1 MYGLRQPKP
10 QVSQAHSMPAPVG
23 GINDLDGLAVMG
35 EQFMIDCMNFFPDTG
50 SLNVRLG
57 YREHITGLNL
67 PVKTIME
74 YHALNGN
81 FQVYAATDAGI
92 YFINPSADAPAP
104 VKASTNG
111 QYEYVNYS
119 TPAAHYLVAVNG
131 QQSVLWNGTA
141 WIDFTLVATPV
152 APGEIKGVNPNLF
165 TSVLVHKGR
174 LWFTTAGSMTA
185 WYLPIDSV
193 GGEAKPFFLGS
204 LFKRGGRLS
213 TLERW
218 SVDTGEGLDDR
229 ILFITTAGEIAS
241 YSGDDPSNAA
251 DWQLDSTYFVGAPLG
266 PRATAD
272 YGGDVI
278 MLTRRGLLPLSTL
291 VQGSI
296 DQVMYSNVLTRRIS
310 RTVNQ
315 LTRPTTQP
323 YPVEVNFHPNL
334 TAVIINIYDWIND
347 RKIQLVM
354 NALTGAWGKWD
365 WPVRTIKSVDRTIY
379 MGTDDGRVLLVAG
392 TIDNVLR
399 DGTGGDPIE
408 SYVFGAY
415 SYLGDNTSNKHA
427 KFMRPTFQTEVKP
440 SFVMRALPDF
450 RLDPFLQQPAPS
462 LAKGNAKWDLSFWD
476 QTNWAGLE
484 QVYRPWV
491 SANVLGYALAWQL
504 RVSTSTLLAIA
515 SIQWVYE
522 PGGLV

>member
-1 MYGLRQPKP
+1 
-10 QVSQAHSMPAPVG
+10 
-23 GINDLDGLAVMG
+23 
-35 EQFMIDCMNFFPDTG
+35 
-50 SLNVRLG
+50 
-57 YREHITGLNL
+57 
-67 PVKTIME
+67 
-74 YHALNGN
+74 
-81 FQVYAATDAGI
+81 
-92 YFINPSADAPAP
+92 
-104 VKASTNG
+104 
-111 QYEYVNYS
+111 
-119 TPAAHYLVAVNG
+119 
-131 QQSVLWNGTA
+131 
-141 WIDFTLVATPV
+141 
-152 APGEIKGVNPNLF
+152 
-165 TSVLVHKGR
+165 
-174 LWFTTAGSMTA
+174 
-185 WYLPIDSV
+185 
-193 GGEAKPFFLGS
+193 
-204 LFKRGGRLS
+204 
-213 TLERW
+213 
-218 SVDTGEGLDDR
+218 
-229 ILFITTAGEIAS
+229 
-241 YSGDDPSNAA
+241 
-251 DWQLDSTYFVGAPLG
+251 
-266 PRATAD
+266 
-272 YGGDVI
+272 
-278 MLTRRGLLPLSTL
+278 
-291 VQGSI
+291 
-296 DQVMYSNVLTRRIS
+296 MYSNVLTRRIS